1 MRSAL
6 LIALFSLQALPVWA
20 AEPFLAQKRFVLSG
34 QDWSRE
40 ITSQGAGSARCK
52 VTGPGRLGITVIAD
66 RSYQAMN
73 ANDRSGFKRE
83 DVLLSIDALK
93 THEQVIRF
101 PSAGSYWF
109 IIQNQSSE
117 PGELSLR
124 CSVSS

>member
-6 LIALFSLQALPVWA
+6 IITLFTLQALQAWA
-20 AEPFLAQKRFVLSG
+20 AEPFLAQKRLVLSG

-40 ITSQGAGSARCK
+40 ITSQGAGAARCK
-52 VTGPGRLGITVIAD
+52 VTGPGRLAITVIAD
-66 RSYQAMN
+66 RSYQAMT
-73 ANDRSGFKRE
+73 ANDRSSFKRE
-83 DVLLSIDALK
+83 DVLLSIDALR

-109 IIQNQSSE
+109 IIQNRSPE
-117 PGELSLR
+117 PGELSLT